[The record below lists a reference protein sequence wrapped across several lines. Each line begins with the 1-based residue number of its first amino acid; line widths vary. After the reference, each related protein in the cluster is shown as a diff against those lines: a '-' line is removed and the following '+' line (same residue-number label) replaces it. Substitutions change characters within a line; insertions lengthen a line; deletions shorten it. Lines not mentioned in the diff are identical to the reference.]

1 MNTSAEPTG
10 ATGGAAPRPSFGML
24 VRDPR
29 LALAF
34 GFGAGLAPR
43 APGTVGSLLAV
54 PLHLLTMAWPMPQRV
69 LAIALA
75 FAVGVAVCG
84 HAARALRT
92 PDHPGI
98 VWDEVVGCLVALL
111 VTPLSWVGLAAGFG
125 LFRLLD
131 IWKPWPIRVAD
142 RRVHG
147 GFGIMLDDLLAGAGT
162 AAILWLARQSGAP
175 L

>member
-1 MNTSAEPTG
+1 MSISAEPG
-10 ATGGAAPRPSFGML
+10 SDAPRPTLNAL

-34 GFGAGLAPR
+34 GLGAGLVPK
-43 APGTVGSLLAV
+43 APGTVGSLLAI
-54 PLHLLTMAWPMPQRV
+54 PLHLLTMGWAMPARV
-69 LAIALA
+69 LVIALA
-75 FAVGVAVCG
+75 FAIGVAVCD
-84 HAARALRT
+84 HAARVLRT

-111 VTPLSWVGLAAGFG
+111 ITPTGWVGLAAAFG

-142 RRVHG
+142 RRIHG
-147 GFGIMLDDLLAGAGT
+147 GFGIMLDDLLAGAGA
-162 AAILWLARQSGAP
+162 AAILWLARLFGAP